1 MEESLKTKKSQ
12 LLRNN
17 EYYLLQKKY
26 DKLYKLAKE
35 NYKFNNLMKDISD
48 EKNILLAYRNIKK
61 NKGSVTV
68 GTDNINIDYYKDWS
82 KEKFVMHFQNKL
94 KNYNPKSVRRIEIP
108 KPNGKMS
115 ISLIMGQQG
124 RCAITGN
131 LLDIDNMECHHKKPK
146 LLGGTDEYK
155 NLVWICSE
163 VHKLI
168 HCTKQETI
176 EKYLNQLQLD
186 NKGIKKLN
194 SLRKQVGNPII

>member
-1 MEESLKTKKSQ
+1 MLVHKQ
-12 LLRNN
+12 LLGYNHLI
-17 EYYLLQKKY
+17 EYLLNTSQ
-26 DKLYKLAKE
+26 E
-35 NYKFNNLMKDISD
+35 NTSIEYN
-48 EKNILLAYRNIKK
+48 
-61 NKGSVTV
+61 
-68 GTDNINIDYYKDWS
+68 DN
-82 KEKFVMHFQNKL
+82 
-94 KNYNPKSVRRIEIP
+94 R
-108 KPNGKMS
+108 

-124 RCAITGN
+124 KCAITGN